1 MSQVVAPHLSLQTSA
16 AKSTATPPTLVSVP
30 RGVYAQYWPLPWA
43 SVMDAAEHGIDGLT
57 IQHGLPPRYMSWEQ
71 DVNPAA
77 QPDVAFLREGDG
89 PLKGRTILYQQNW

>member
-1 MSQVVAPHLSLQTSA
+1 MDQAVAPKLSLQTA
-16 AKSTATPPTLVSVP
+16 TTKSTTTPTMLVCVP
-30 RGVYAQYWPLPWA
+30 RGVYAQYWPSPWA
-43 SVMDAAEHGIDGLT
+43 NVMDAAKSGVDGLT

-89 PLKGRTILYQQNW
+89 PLKGRTVLYQQNW